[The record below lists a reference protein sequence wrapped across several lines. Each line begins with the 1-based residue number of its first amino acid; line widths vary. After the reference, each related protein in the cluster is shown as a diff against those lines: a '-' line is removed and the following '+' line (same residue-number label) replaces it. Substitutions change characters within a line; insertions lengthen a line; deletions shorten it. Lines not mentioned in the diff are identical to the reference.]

1 MAVATMQREAAPQ
14 YPAIKPG
21 MMGMYIF
28 LASEVM
34 FFGSLFAMYFYLFG
48 SHLVWPPPAPSS
60 HPEFYVRPWP
70 ATFTLNPLDYIPA
83 INTVV
88 LLSSGVTCH
97 FASDAI
103 AHDNRSRFFTLQVA
117 TIILGLGFEFGQL
130 YEFINAFNRGLN
142 LTANTFASAFF
153 TMTGFHGAHVLG
165 GLILLTI
172 ILYRAARGQFS
183 SQHHVGVAAVT
194 LYWHFVDVVWVFLFG
209 ILYVFV
215 ALAPPTAGSG

>member
-1 MAVATMQREAAPQ
+1 MAVAGIRPEASPQ

-34 FFGSLFAMYFYLFG
+34 FFGSLFAVYFYLYG

-60 HPEFYVRPWP
+60 TPEYYVSWFPI
-70 ATFTLNPLDYIPA
+70 PL

-97 FASDAI
+97 FAADAI
-103 AHDNRSRFFTLQVA
+103 AHDNRRRFFILQIA
-117 TIILGLGFEFGQL
+117 TIILGFGFEGGQL
-130 YEFINAFNRGLN
+130 YEFISAFGRGLN
-142 LTANTFASAFF
+142 LTANNFASAFF

-165 GLILLTI
+165 GLILLI
-172 ILYRAARGQFS
+172 LILYRAAKGQFS

-194 LYWHFVDVVWVFLFG
+194 LYWHFVDVVWIFLFG
-209 ILYVFV
+209 ILYLGV
-215 ALAPPTAGSG
+215 TAFK

>member
-1 MAVATMQREAAPQ
+1 MAVASLQREPTPE

-34 FFGSLFAMYFYLFG
+34 FFGSLFAMYFYMVG
-48 SHLVWPPPAPSS
+48 SHNTWPPAAPSS
-60 HPEFYVRPWP
+60 TPEYYVSWWP
-70 ATFTLNPLDYIPA
+70 IPFV
-83 INTVV
+83 NTIV

-97 FASDAI
+97 FALEALTR
-103 AHDNRSRFFTLQVA
+103 DNRRRFFVLMIT
-117 TIILGLGFEFGQL
+117 TIVLGLGFEFGQL
-130 YEFINAFNRGLN
+130 YEFINAFSRGLN

-165 GLILLTI
+165 GLVLLTL

-183 SQHHVGVAAVT
+183 SRNHVGPAAVT
-194 LYWHFVDVVWVFLFG
+194 LYWHFVDVVWIFLFG
-209 ILYVFV
+209 ILYLGV
-215 ALAPPTAGSG
+215 TAFK

>member
-1 MAVATMQREAAPQ
+1 MAVASLQREPAPQ

-34 FFGSLFAMYFYLFG
+34 FFGSLFAMYFYLVG
-48 SHLVWPPPAPSS
+48 SHPTWPPIPPTSR
-60 HPEFYVRPWP
+60 PEYYVSWWP
-70 ATFTLNPLDYIPA
+70 IPFV
-83 INTVV
+83 NTIV

-97 FASDAI
+97 FALEALSR
-103 AHDNRSRFFTLQVA
+103 DNRTRFFVLQIA
-117 TIILGLGFEFGQL
+117 TIVLGFGFEAGQL
-130 YEFINAFNRGLN
+130 IEFIAAFQRHLN
-142 LTANTFASAFF
+142 LTSNTFASAFF

-165 GLILLTI
+165 GLILLLL

-183 SQHHVGVAAVT
+183 SRNHVGPAAVT

-209 ILYVFV
+209 ILYLGV
-215 ALAPPTAGSG
+215 TAFK

>member
-1 MAVATMQREAAPQ
+1 MAVATLRPEQAPQ

-48 SHLVWPPPAPSS
+48 SHFVWPPPP
-60 HPEFYVRPWP
+60 PCNVNECYVTPFP
-70 ATFTLNPLDYIPA
+70 IPFV
-83 INTVV
+83 NTIV

-103 AHDNRSRFFTLQVA
+103 AHDNRRRFFVLQIA

-130 YEFINAFNRGLN
+130 YEFIQAFGRGLT
-142 LTANTFASAFF
+142 LTANSFASAFF

-165 GLILLTI
+165 GLVLLTL
-172 ILYRAARGQFS
+172 ILYRGARGQFS
-183 SQHHVGVAAVT
+183 AQHHVGVAAVT
-194 LYWHFVDVVWVFLFG
+194 LYWHFVDVVWIFLFG
-209 ILYVFV
+209 ILYVSV
-215 ALAPPTAGSG
+215 AYFQK

>member
-1 MAVATMQREAAPQ
+1 MAVATMRPEEVQ

-48 SHLVWPPPAPSS
+48 SHFVWPPPPPANVN
-60 HPEFYVRPWP
+60 EFYVRPWP
-70 ATFTLNPLDYIPA
+70 ATFSLNPLDYVPA

-97 FASDAI
+97 FAADAI
-103 AHDNRSRFFTLQVA
+103 AHDNRRRFFILQIV
-117 TIILGLGFEFGQL
+117 TILLGLGFEFGQL
-130 YEFINAFNRGLN
+130 YEFITAFGRGLT
-142 LTANTFASAFF
+142 LTANSFASAFF

-165 GLILLTI
+165 GLILLTL

-194 LYWHFVDVVWVFLFG
+194 LYWHFVDVVWLFLL
-209 ILYVFV
+209 IVLYIGVTFFR
-215 ALAPPTAGSG
+215 